1 MAYRVSLLF
10 LQIPVLG
17 EVCVPLSKA
26 TPTGQL
32 CRQLD
37 QNQQQ
42 QQQQGL
48 GTGGSTVKPPS
59 DQLQSP
65 QDTGLWAQGWHKNL
79 LTLTLASQPHK
90 SPAGR
95 PWGLGATARGRV
107 PRALDSD
114 SALAL
119 ARTRHG
125 TSGLSRP
132 LCPLLRT
139 PPRREAS
146 GSAPGVPPSPALGG
160 GAGSGHVEGS
170 PVPPPS
176 PSPAPP
182 PGSKPPTRPPPAE
195 SSEPE
200 QGTARAR
207 DRPPPPSCRGCL
219 AVSRTPARCVAFSG
233 QLCGRLDSSGSD
245 SEDSSAGGSSDTMDL
260 SFMAAQLPMMGGAF
274 MDSPNEDFSTEYS
287 LFNSSTNVHAASNG
301 QGQPEE
307 PPRSSNDAVLLW
319 IAIIATLGNIVVVGV
334 VYAFTF

>member
-1 MAYRVSLLF
+1 M
-10 LQIPVLG
+10 
-17 EVCVPLSKA
+17 
-26 TPTGQL
+26 
-32 CRQLD
+32 
-37 QNQQQ
+37 
-42 QQQQGL
+42 
-48 GTGGSTVKPPS
+48 GT
-59 DQLQSP
+59 
-65 QDTGLWAQGWHKNL
+65 
-79 LTLTLASQPHK
+79 
-90 SPAGR
+90 
-95 PWGLGATARGRV
+95 TARGRV

-160 GAGSGHVEGS
+160 GAGSGHVEGR

-207 DRPPPPSCRGCL
+207 DRPPPPSCRGCR

-260 SFMAAQLPMMGGAF
+260 SFMAAQVRGRLPRAPLAAKFEQVRGHGLALPSGAGRAGRGQARRWRPPAIRVPVLCPELA
-274 MDSPNEDFSTEYS
+274 SPPGARVWGCERGSQGWGRPELPAST
-287 LFNSSTNVHAASNG
+287 
-301 QGQPEE
+301 
-307 PPRSSNDAVLLW
+307 
-319 IAIIATLGNIVVVGV
+319 
-334 VYAFTF
+334 